1 MRGVEKESPSTPNS
15 REASPLRRHP
25 REPNELPGLRSG
37 YDTPSSSDWVTIP
50 RQVFFSTDASV
61 VLIGVRGVGKSSL
74 GILAASAYNRR
85 LVDTERAFHDAT
97 GLTSQAY
104 RKVHG
109 TEEYHKKHHRIL
121 EQTLQ
126 AYDKD
131 SIIVCGF
138 ADLENHGSILL
149 RTFAQTHPVIHIVR
163 DAKGIQSYL
172 QVWSLERTKQLLRAS
187 GPLLRSC
194 TNFEFFNLSEKLIES
209 TNQGVQDLAKSSSG
223 LFLTLKR
230 VERDFL
236 KFLRNI
242 LGDHERM
249 PFYHEAYPLSKVP
262 ITQRSFTCAAVID
275 VDDVL
280 DGRADLDGLQ
290 IGADAVELRLPLHE
304 SAGAEESHENHLFR
318 LSEAF
323 ATIRRSSILPL
334 ILSVAW
340 AGHPRTSYKFLSTM
354 ISHSFRLSAEYCTVD
369 LSLEDSQLAPLIA
382 GKGCTQVI
390 GIAKTYERP
399 SHGWDDIAPLA
410 TYERADRL
418 GCDIVKIT
426 MPALQLRD
434 NFDVNA
440 FRLRVESLRRNP
452 HLIAYNTGTLGR
464 TSMCFNK
471 ILTPV
476 TAAKPSGQPKSD
488 GDTLITAK
496 DVAKSLFASF
506 IYEPMHFFIYGA
518 NVSFSLSP
526 AMHNSAYSACGMP
539 HKFGTH
545 SSPNLEDF
553 KRLSKDHHF
562 GGAAVVQPYKTGV
575 MPLLDGLSSH
585 AKAIGSVNTIIPVRE
600 LDPNGG
606 IPDEVQ
612 MLSQCNRSGPV
623 KALYGHNTDWI
634 GIRACLRQG
643 LSPAN
648 TVREHSTAL
657 VCGAG
662 GQARSTIYSMISL
675 GVRNIFVCNRTKKN
689 AEILAHHY
697 NKLIQSN
704 SISELDPSNAASTQ
718 VRVIDSFTEP
728 WPKDFRHP
736 SLIVSS
742 IPTQTADGT
751 PVDFTIP
758 DDWLRSPTG
767 GVLIELA
774 YRPMVTPIVR
784 QMREQSHKGWI
795 FMDGFDI
802 LPEQAYAQF
811 ELFTGRRAPRKL
823 MKDEVIKRYRE
834 EQKQQGHD
842 LLNKDPNPPA
852 R

>member
-1 MRGVEKESPSTPNS
+1 MKYSPATTCGSEDLVMAAMQGVKRSFQQMRGVERESPSTPNS
-15 REASPLRRHP
+15 REGSPLRRHR
-25 REPNELPGLRSG
+25 REASELPGLRSG
-37 YDTPSSSDWVTIP
+37 YDTPSSSDWISIP
-50 RQVFFSTDASV
+50 RQASFSTAASV

-74 GILAASAYNRR
+74 GVLAASAYNRR
-85 LVDTERAFHDAT
+85 LVDTERAFYDAT
-97 GLTSQAY
+97 GLTAQTY
-104 RKVHG
+104 RKIHG
-109 TEEYHKKHHRIL
+109 TEEYHKKHHQIL
-121 EQTLQ
+121 DQTLRTH
-126 AYDKD
+126 DKG

-138 ADLENHGSILL
+138 ADLENHGSILF
-149 RTFAQTHPVIHIVR
+149 RTFAQSHPVIHIVR

-209 TNQGVQDLAKSSSG
+209 SNQGVQDLAKSSSG

-249 PFYHEAYPLSKVP
+249 SFYHEAYPLSKVP
-262 ITQRSFTCAAVID
+262 LTQRSFTCAAVVD
-275 VDDVL
+275 VDDVV
-280 DGRADLDGLQ
+280 DGRADLEGLQ
-290 IGADAVELRLPLHE
+290 IGADAVELRLRLLEP
-304 SAGAEESHENHLFR
+304 AGADSSHENHFFR

-340 AGHPRTSYKFLSTM
+340 AGPPGVSPKFLSIL
-354 ISHSFRLSAEYCTVD
+354 ISHCFRLSAEYCTVD
-369 LSLEDSQLAPLIA
+369 LSLEDSQLASLIA
-382 GKGCTQVI
+382 GKGCTHVI
-390 GIAKTYERP
+390 GVAKADELPR
-399 SHGWDDIAPLA
+399 HGWDDDALLA

-418 GCDIVKIT
+418 GCDIVKIA
-426 MPALQLRD
+426 MPAVQLKD
-434 NFDVNA
+434 NFDVHA
-440 FRLRVESLRRNP
+440 FRLRVENLHRDS
-452 HLIAYNTGTLGR
+452 HLIAYNTGKLGR
-464 TSMCFNK
+464 TSMCSNT

-476 TAAKPSGQPKSD
+476 TVAKAVGQSKGG
-488 GDTLITAK
+488 GDALVTAR
-496 DVAKSLFASF
+496 DVSKSLFASF

-526 AMHNSAYSACGMP
+526 AMHNSAYTACGMP
-539 HKFGTH
+539 HRFGTH
-545 SSPNLEDF
+545 SSPSLEEF

-575 MPLLDGLSSH
+575 IPLLDGLSSH

-606 IPDEVQ
+606 IPNEVQ
-612 MLSQCNRSGPV
+612 MLSQCNKSGPV

-657 VCGAG
+657 ICGAG
-662 GQARSTIYSMISL
+662 GQARSTTYSMISL

-704 SISELDPSNAASTQ
+704 SISELDPSNAAATQ
-718 VRVIDSFTEP
+718 VRIIESFTDP

-767 GVLIELA
+767 GVLIE
-774 YRPMVTPIVR
+774 VR
-784 QMREQSHKGWI
+784 AAEGVAS
-795 FMDGFDI
+795 FCSFVLTTAS
-802 LPEQAYAQF
+802 LPTA
-811 ELFTGRRAPRKL
+811 RW
-823 MKDEVIKRYRE
+823 
-834 EQKQQGHD
+834 
-842 LLNKDPNPPA
+842 LLRLCGK
-852 R
+852 